1 MIHEVSN
8 FGTGALSWENAD
20 EKRKLLANRKIE
32 DQNRA
37 RMSELFK
44 HYDDSH
50 PLNVYL
56 APETKQEFRTGQYI
70 PTTAQVWVR
79 MADVGDPEKL
89 KTALRIPIHH
99 ALGGA
104 NPAAGGGMDQ
114 PGDLKRT
121 MIYGIRSCVAAQPGR
136 RFHDPLE
143 EAEASVKISGSA
155 DLQKK
160 AMGLIHAYLLAQEGL
175 FAYSTEEILYAPVT
189 SGPQASGKPL
199 YEMFLSQANLFFK
212 KKTAAMQHRTK
223 SSTSASASMWP
234 RKTRGKRSP
243 GRSTMTI
250 PSRFRS
256 LIPTRKRSTLS

>member
-1 MIHEVSN
+1 M
-8 FGTGALSWENAD
+8 
-20 EKRKLLANRKIE
+20 
-32 DQNRA
+32 
-37 RMSELFK
+37 
-44 HYDDSH
+44 
-50 PLNVYL
+50 
-56 APETKQEFRTGQYI
+56 
-70 PTTAQVWVR
+70 
-79 MADVGDPEKL
+79 
-89 KTALRIPIHH
+89 
-99 ALGGA
+99 
-104 NPAAGGGMDQ
+104 
-114 PGDLKRT
+114 
-121 MIYGIRSCVAAQPGR
+121 
-136 RFHDPLE
+136 
-143 EAEASVKISGSA
+143 KISGSA